1 MPIKVL
7 YKIILICFEGKKMD
21 NWKSILNAD
30 PIIWLL
36 EDNNPSVR
44 YFTLIDILEKAEND
58 PEVRKTKEEIMKK
71 GVVPKILAK
80 QKEGGYWED
89 SQNFYTA
96 KYKGTVWQII
106 ILAELG
112 VDGKDNYIRK
122 ACEFILD
129 NSQDCES
136 NGFSVWV
143 SAKTGGGRS
152 SGVIPCLTGN
162 LVCSLIKL
170 GYLEDER
177 IKNSINWIT
186 TYQRF
191 DDGIKDTPKDWPY
204 ERLVICWGKHSC
216 HMGAVKAL
224 KALAEI
230 PVNQRNEEVR
240 NTIEEGVEYLLK
252 HHIYKRSH
260 DLSRVSKPGWL
271 RFGFPLMYQT
281 DVLEILGILTRLGYH
296 DKRMQEAIDLLIS
309 KQDNQGRW
317 KLESTFNGR
326 FQTNIEQKGK
336 SSKWITL
343 NALKVLKNFYS

>member
-1 MPIKVL
+1 
-7 YKIILICFEGKKMD
+7 MD
-21 NWKSILNAD
+21 NWKSTLKAY
-30 PIIWLL
+30 PITWLL

-44 YFTLIDILEKAEND
+44 YFTLIDALEKAEND

-112 VDGKDNYIRK
+112 ADGKDSHIRK
-122 ACEFILD
+122 ACEFILK
-129 NSQDCES
+129 NSQDPES
-136 NGFSVWV
+136 NGFSIWV

-162 LVCSLIKL
+162 LVYSLIKL
-170 GYLEDER
+170 GYLKDER
-177 IKNSINWIT
+177 VQNSINWIT
-186 TYQRF
+186 AYQKF
-191 DDGIKDTPKDWPY
+191 NDGIKDTPKDWPY

-216 HMGAVKAL
+216 HMGVVKAL

-230 PVNQRNEEVR
+230 PVNQRNEEVK

-281 DVLEILGILTRLGYH
+281 DILEILGILTRLGYH
-296 DKRMQEAIDLLIS
+296 DERMQEAIDLLIS

-336 SSKWITL
+336 PSKWITL

>member
-1 MPIKVL
+1 M
-7 YKIILICFEGKKMD
+7 
-21 NWKSILNAD
+21 
-30 PIIWLL
+30 

-44 YFTLIDILEKAEND
+44 YFTLIDVLERAEND
-58 PEVRKTKEEIMKK
+58 LAVRKTKEEIAKK

-80 QKEGGYWED
+80 QKEGGYWQD
-89 SQNFYTA
+89 SQNFYIA

-112 VDGKDNYIRK
+112 VDGKDNHIRK
-122 ACEFILD
+122 ACEFILK
-129 NSQDCES
+129 NSQDRES
-136 NGFSVWV
+136 NGFSMWV
-143 SAKTGGGRS
+143 SAKTGGGRYT
-152 SGVIPCLTGN
+152 GVIPCLTGN
-162 LVCSLIKL
+162 LVYSLIKL
-170 GYLEDER
+170 GYLKDER
-177 IKNSINWIT
+177 VQNSINWIT

-204 ERLVICWGKHSC
+204 ERWVICWGKHSC
-216 HMGAVKAL
+216 HMGVVKAL

-230 PVNQRNEEVR
+230 PFTQRNEKVK

-281 DVLEILGILTRLGYH
+281 DILEILGILTRLGYH
-296 DKRMQEAIDLLIS
+296 DERMQEAIDLLIS
-309 KQDNQGRW
+309 KQDDQGKW
-317 KLESTFNGR
+317 KLKSTFNGR

-336 SSKWITL
+336 PSKWITL
-343 NALKVLKNFYS
+343 NALRVLKNFYS

>member
-1 MPIKVL
+1 V
-7 YKIILICFEGKKMD
+7 D
-21 NWKSILNAD
+21 NWKSILNAN
-30 PIIWLL
+30 PITWLL
-36 EDNNPSVR
+36 EDNNPSVK
-44 YFTLIDILEKAEND
+44 YFTLIDVLEKAEND
-58 PEVRKTKEEIMKK
+58 PEVRKTKEEIMKN

-80 QKEGGYWED
+80 QKDEGYWEN

-112 VDGKDNYIRK
+112 ADGKDNYIRK

-129 NSQDCES
+129 NSQNRES
-136 NGFSVWV
+136 NGFSMCA

-152 SGVIPCLTGN
+152 TGVMPCLTGN
-162 LVCSLIKL
+162 LVYSLIKL

-177 IKNSINWIT
+177 VQNSINWIT
-186 TYQRF
+186 AYQRF

-204 ERLVICWGKHSC
+204 ERWVICWGKHSC

-230 PVNQRNEEVR
+230 PYNQRNKEVK

-260 DLSRVSKPGWL
+260 DLGRVSKPGWL

-296 DKRMQEAIDLLIS
+296 DERMQEAIDLLIS
-309 KQDNQGRW
+309 KQDNQGKW

-336 SSKWITL
+336 PSKWITL

>member
-1 MPIKVL
+1 
-7 YKIILICFEGKKMD
+7 MD
-21 NWKSILNAD
+21 NLKSILNAN
-30 PIIWLL
+30 PIPWLL

-44 YFTLIDILEKAEND
+44 YFTLIDVLERAEND
-58 PEVRKTKEEIMKK
+58 SEVRKTKEEIMKK
-71 GVVPKILAK
+71 GVVPKILTK
-80 QKEGGYWED
+80 QKDGGYWED

-112 VDGKDNYIRK
+112 VDGRDNRIRK
-122 ACEFILD
+122 ACEFILE
-129 NSQDCES
+129 NSQDSES
-136 NGFSVWV
+136 NGFSMWA
-143 SAKTGGGRS
+143 STRTGEGRAT
-152 SGVIPCLTGN
+152 GVIPCLTGN
-162 LVCSLIKL
+162 LVYSLIKL
-170 GYLEDER
+170 GYLKDER
-177 IKNSINWIT
+177 VQNSINWIT

-204 ERLVICWGKHSC
+204 ERWVICWGKHSC
-216 HMGAVKAL
+216 HMGVVKAL

-230 PVNQRNEEVR
+230 PFTQRNEKVK

-281 DVLEILGILTRLGYH
+281 DILEILGILTRLGYH
-296 DKRMQEAIDLLIS
+296 DERMQEAIDLLIS
-309 KQDNQGRW
+309 KQDDQGKW
-317 KLESTFNGR
+317 KLKSTFNGR

-336 SSKWITL
+336 PSKWITL
-343 NALKVLKNFYS
+343 NALRVLKNFYS

>member
-1 MPIKVL
+1 
-7 YKIILICFEGKKMD
+7 MD
-21 NWKSILNAD
+21 NWKSTLKAY
-30 PIIWLL
+30 PITWLL

-58 PEVRKTKEEIMKK
+58 PEVKKAKEEIMKK

-80 QKEGGYWED
+80 QKDEGYWED
-89 SQNFYTA
+89 SQKFYTA

-112 VDGKDNYIRK
+112 ADGKDAHIRK
-122 ACEFILD
+122 ACEFIFENSLD
-129 NSQDCES
+129 RES

-143 SAKTGGGRS
+143 SAKKGGGRS
-152 SGVIPCLTGN
+152 TGVIPCLTGN
-162 LVCSLIKL
+162 LVCSLIRF
-170 GYLEDER
+170 GYLKDER
-177 IKNSINWIT
+177 VQNSIKWIT

-204 ERLVICWGKHSC
+204 ERLVVCWGKHSC
-216 HMGAVKAL
+216 HMGVVKAL

-230 PVNQRNEEVR
+230 PVNQRNKEVK

-281 DVLEILGILTRLGYH
+281 DVLEILGILIRLGYH
-296 DKRMQEAIDLLIS
+296 DERMQEAVELLIS
-309 KQDNQGRW
+309 KQDDQGKW

-336 SSKWITL
+336 PSKWITL
-343 NALKVLKNFYS
+343 NALRVLKNFYS

>member
-1 MPIKVL
+1 
-7 YKIILICFEGKKMD
+7 MD
-21 NWKSILNAD
+21 NWKSKLNANS
-30 PIIWLL
+30 ITWLL
-36 EDNNPSVR
+36 EDNNPSVK
-44 YFTLIDILEKAEND
+44 YFTLIDVLERAEND

-80 QKEGGYWED
+80 QKDGGYWED
-89 SQNFYTA
+89 SQKFYTA
-96 KYKGTVWQII
+96 KYKGAVWQII

-112 VDGKDNYIRK
+112 ADGKNDRIRR

-129 NSQDCES
+129 NSQDRES
-136 NGFSVWV
+136 NGFSIWV
-143 SAKTGGGRS
+143 SAKAGGRF

-162 LVCSLIKL
+162 LVYSLIKL
-170 GYLEDER
+170 GYLKDER
-177 IKNSINWIT
+177 VQNSINWIT

-204 ERLVICWGKHSC
+204 ERWVICWGKHSC
-216 HMGAVKAL
+216 HMGVVKAL

-230 PVNQRNEEVR
+230 PFNQRNKKAK
-240 NTIEEGVEYLLK
+240 NTIEEGAEYLLK

-296 DKRMQEAIDLLIS
+296 DERMLEAIDLLIS
-309 KQDNQGRW
+309 KQDDQGKW
-317 KLESTFNGR
+317 KLRSTFNGR

-336 SSKWITL
+336 PSKWITL
-343 NALKVLKNFYS
+343 NALRVLKNFYS

>member
-1 MPIKVL
+1 
-7 YKIILICFEGKKMD
+7 MD
-21 NWKSILNAD
+21 NWKSKLNTN
-30 PIIWLL
+30 PITWLL

-44 YFTLIDILEKAEND
+44 YFTLIDVLERAEND

-80 QKEGGYWED
+80 QEKGGYWED

-129 NSQDCES
+129 NSQNRES
-136 NGFSVWV
+136 NGFSMWV

-152 SGVIPCLTGN
+152 TGVIPCLTGN
-162 LVCSLIKL
+162 LVYSLIKL
-170 GYLEDER
+170 GYLKDER
-177 IKNSINWIT
+177 VQNSINWIT

-191 DDGIKDTPKDWPY
+191 DDGIKSTPKDWPY
-204 ERLVICWGKHSC
+204 ERLVVCWGKHSC
-216 HMGAVKAL
+216 HMGVVKAL

-230 PVNQRNEEVR
+230 PFNQRNKEVK

-260 DLSRVSKPGWL
+260 DLGRVSKPGWL
-271 RFGFPLMYQT
+271 RLGFPLMYQT

-296 DKRMQEAIDLLIS
+296 DERMQEAIDLLIS
-309 KQDNQGRW
+309 KQDNQGKW

-336 SSKWITL
+336 PSKWITL
-343 NALKVLKNFYS
+343 NALRVLKNFYS

>member
-1 MPIKVL
+1 
-7 YKIILICFEGKKMD
+7 MD
-21 NWKSILNAD
+21 NWKSLLNAN
-30 PIIWLL
+30 PIPWLL

-44 YFTLIDILEKAEND
+44 YFTLIDILGKAQND

-71 GVVPKILAK
+71 GVVLKILAK

-112 VDGKDNYIRK
+112 AGGKDSHIRK
-122 ACEFILD
+122 ACEFILK
-129 NSQDCES
+129 NSQDNES
-136 NGFSVWV
+136 NGFSIWV

-162 LVCSLIKL
+162 LVYSLIKL
-170 GYLEDER
+170 GYLKDKR
-177 IKNSINWIT
+177 VQSSIKWIT

-191 DDGIKDTPKDWPY
+191 DDGIKSTPKDWPY
-204 ERLVICWGKHSC
+204 EKLVACWGKHSC
-216 HMGAVKAL
+216 HMGVVKAL

-230 PVNQRNEEVR
+230 PVNQRNKVVK

-260 DLSRVSKPGWL
+260 DLSRISKPGWL

-296 DKRMQEAIDLLIS
+296 DKRMQEAINLLIS

-317 KLESTFNGR
+317 KLDSTFNGR

-336 SSKWITL
+336 PSKWITL
-343 NALKVLKNFYS
+343 NAIKALKNFYS

>member
-1 MPIKVL
+1 
-7 YKIILICFEGKKMD
+7 MD

-30 PIIWLL
+30 PITWLL
-36 EDNNPSVR
+36 EDNNPSVK
-44 YFTLIDILEKAEND
+44 YFTLIDVLEKAEND
-58 PEVRKTKEEIMKK
+58 PEVRKTKEEIIKK
-71 GVVPKILAK
+71 GVAPKILAK
-80 QKEGGYWED
+80 QKEGGYWEN

-112 VDGKDNYIRK
+112 VDGRDDRIRK
-122 ACEFILD
+122 ACEFILK
-129 NSQDCES
+129 NSQDRES
-136 NGFSVWV
+136 NGFSMWV
-143 SAKTGGGRS
+143 SAKTGGGRAT
-152 SGVIPCLTGN
+152 GVIPCLTGN
-162 LVCSLIKL
+162 LVYSLIKL
-170 GYLEDER
+170 GYLKDER
-177 IKNSINWIT
+177 VQNSIKWIT
-186 TYQRF
+186 SYQRF
-191 DDGIKDTPKDWPY
+191 DDGIKDPPKGWPY
-204 ERLVICWGKHSC
+204 ERLGICWGKHSC
-216 HMGAVKAL
+216 HMGVVKAL

-230 PVNQRNEEVR
+230 PINQRNKEVK

-260 DLSRVSKPGWL
+260 DLGRVSKPRWL

-296 DKRMQEAIDLLIS
+296 DERMQEAIDLLIS
-309 KQDNQGRW
+309 KQDNQGKW

-336 SSKWITL
+336 PSKWITL

>member
-1 MPIKVL
+1 
-7 YKIILICFEGKKMD
+7 MD
-21 NWKSILNAD
+21 NWKSILHAD
-30 PIIWLL
+30 PIPWLL

-58 PEVRKTKEEIMKK
+58 PVVKEAKEEIMKK
-71 GVVPKILAK
+71 GMVPKILAK
-80 QKEGGYWED
+80 QKEEGCWED
-89 SQNFYTA
+89 SQKFYTA

-106 ILAELG
+106 ILAELAA
-112 VDGKDNYIRK
+112 DGKGSRIKK
-122 ACEFILD
+122 ACEFLLE
-129 NSQDCES
+129 NSQDRKS
-136 NGFSVWV
+136 NGFSIWV
-143 SAKTGGGRS
+143 SAKTGGGRP

-170 GYLEDER
+170 GYLQDVR
-177 IKNSINWIT
+177 VQKGINWIT
-186 TYQRF
+186 TYSRF
-191 DDGIKDTPKDWPY
+191 DDGINERPKGGPFD
-204 ERLVICWGKHSC
+204 RFVACWGKHSC
-216 HMGAVKAL
+216 HMGVLKTI

-230 PVNQRNEEVR
+230 PLNQRSKEVK
-240 NTIEEGVEYLLK
+240 NTIEEGAEYFLK

-271 RFGFPLMYQT
+271 RLGFPLMYQT
-281 DVLEILGILTRLGYH
+281 DILEILGILTRLGYH
-296 DKRMQEAIDLLIS
+296 DERMQEAIDRLIS

-336 SSKWITL
+336 PSKWITL

>member
-1 MPIKVL
+1 
-7 YKIILICFEGKKMD
+7 MD
-21 NWKSILNAD
+21 NWKSILHAD
-30 PIIWLL
+30 PIPWLL

-58 PEVRKTKEEIMKK
+58 PEVKKAKEEIMKK

-80 QKEGGYWED
+80 QKDEGYWED
-89 SQNFYTA
+89 SQKFYTA

-112 VDGKDNYIRK
+112 ADGNDDRIKK
-122 ACEFILD
+122 ACEFILE
-129 NSQDCES
+129 NSQERES
-136 NGFSVWV
+136 NGFSVWA
-143 SAKTGGGRS
+143 SAKKGGGRFT
-152 SGVIPCLTGN
+152 GVIPCLTGN
-162 LVCSLIKL
+162 MVYSLIKF
-170 GYLEDER
+170 GYLEDKR
-177 IKNSINWIT
+177 VQNGIKWIT
-186 TYQRF
+186 NYQRF

-204 ERLVICWGKHSC
+204 ERLVVCWGKHSC
-216 HMGAVKAL
+216 HMGAAKAL

-230 PVNQRNEEVR
+230 PVNQRNREME
-240 NTIEEGVEYLLK
+240 NTIEEGAEYFLK

-260 DLSRVSKPGWL
+260 DLSKVSKPGWK

-296 DKRMQEAIDLLIS
+296 DERMQQALNLLIS
-309 KQDNQGRW
+309 KQDDRGRW

-336 SSKWITL
+336 PSKWITL
-343 NALKVLKNFYS
+343 NALKVFKNISDFS